1 MSNPSDPY
9 GSSSSYGAYGQQ
21 PSGSSGSSWTP
32 GQNQPYGGSNQ
43 PTVPSRPIYGA
54 PSGPA
59 QPPYGQG
66 SGQMWGAP
74 QTTPGGAPTWP
85 GQAYAGGPPP
95 TRKSRKG
102 LWITLGVIA
111 AVLVVGCSGVGF
123 AFYQFLAPATAAGEM
138 CGFFKTQ
145 NYTAGYT
152 LLSANLRA
160 QISADQFAQTGQALD
175 QIEGKVQSCGQATG
189 GTPYQYSLGSST
201 ASVTVVIAR
210 ATAGNMQGVIHLK
223 NESGGWKVDGLDAG
237 LLGVSLGALEATNT
251 FCNDLKSQNYS
262 GAYSLL
268 GNAVQSTVKSA
279 DFIQSEQIH
288 DQLDGSVSACA
299 LTGLAQGN
307 TESNA
312 GLTVSI
318 ERSKLGEKQ
327 GGIRLAVEGDAWK
340 IVSID
345 APLQGSDIRPV
356 QVASQL
362 CAAVMSGNLNQAY
375 QTLTS
380 SGLKAN
386 ATADQ
391 FSAFF
396 ALNSGDKYTGCTPD
410 FTTYKVASSGVT
422 FDDKFGIQF
431 ASGQSVEVPVSLT
444 FVLEQG
450 TWKLQ
455 YLTTKNA

>member
-43 PTVPSRPIYGA
+43 PTS
-54 PSGPA
+54 
-59 QPPYGQG
+59 PYGQG
-66 SGQMWGAP
+66 SGQMWGSP

-138 CGFFKTQ
+138 CGVFKTQ

-189 GTPYQYSLGSST
+189 GTAYQYSLGSGT
-201 ASVTVVIAR
+201 ASVTVVLAR
-210 ATAGNMQGVIHLK
+210 ASAGNMQGTIHLK

-237 LLGVSLGALEATNT
+237 LLGVSLGALETTNT

-262 GAYSLL
+262 GAYDLL
-268 GNAVQSTVKSA
+268 GSATQGTVKSA
-279 DFIQSEQIH
+279 DFIQIEQIH

-299 LTGLAQGN
+299 LAGLAQGN

-318 ERSKLGEKQ
+318 SRSKLGEKQ
-327 GGIRLAVEGDAWK
+327 GGLRLAVEGGAWK

-362 CAAVMSGNLNQAY
+362 CAAVMSGNLSQAY

-380 SGLKAN
+380 SGFKAN

-444 FVLEQG
+444 FVMEHSA
-450 TWKLQ
+450 WKLE
-455 YLTTKNA
+455 YMTTKNA